1 MNVKIFICL
10 AGAIACHAAA
20 LFGYR
25 TLTVQ
30 AREPVEPET
39 PYLEVSL
46 APSAPPVAAAP
57 APPPVAKVE
66 EPPPPPE
73 TKPEPLPEPPPP
85 PPKEEAVVKSPEPEP
100 EPAPITPPA
109 LTPAT
114 QQVAAVTAPTVAVP
128 NAPPGEAVVAP
139 PSTVPSAPMHGKYLE
154 VSQPAYLK
162 RNDPEYPARAR
173 RARQQGTV
181 VLALYINELGS
192 LDKVELVQSSG
203 HAALDE
209 AALDAEKKSRFRPA
223 YRGNQPVPSRAE
235 VPYHF
240 KLN

>member
-1 MNVKIFICL
+1 MNLKISICL
-10 AGAIACHAAA
+10 AGAIACHSAV

-25 TLTVQ
+25 TLQVS
-30 AREPVEPET
+30 ARQLPEPDNS
-39 PYLEVSL
+39 YLEVSL
-46 APSAPPVAAAP
+46 APSA
-57 APPPVAKVE
+57 PPVAKVE

-73 TKPEPLPEPPPP
+73 TKPEPLPKPPPP
-85 PPKEEAVVKSPEPEP
+85 PPTEEAVVKAPEPEP
-100 EPAPITPPA
+100 TPAPAPITPPA
-109 LTPAT
+109 SAPAT

-139 PSTVPSAPMHGKYLE
+139 PSTVPSTPMHGKYLE

-209 AALDAEKKSRFRPA
+209 AALAAEKNSRFRPA

>member
-1 MNVKIFICL
+1 MNLSICL
-10 AGAIACHAAA
+10 AGAVSCHAAV

-30 AREPVEPET
+30 ARERPEPEK

-46 APSAPPVAAAP
+46 APSAPPVETPPAP
-57 APPPVAKVE
+57 APVAKAE
-66 EPPPPPE
+66 EPLPPPE

-85 PPKEEAVVKSPEPEP
+85 PPQEEAVVKSPEPEP
-100 EPAPITPPA
+100 APAPVTPPVP
-109 LTPAT
+109 TPAT
-114 QQVAAVTAPTVAVP
+114 QQVATVTAPAVAVP
-128 NAPPGEAVVAP
+128 NAPPGDAVVAP
-139 PSTVPSAPMHGKYLE
+139 PSAAPSAPMHGKYLE

-181 VLALYINELGS
+181 VLALFINELGG

-209 AALDAEKKSRFRPA
+209 AALAAEKKSRFRPA
-223 YRGNQPVPSRAE
+223 YHGNQPVPSRAE